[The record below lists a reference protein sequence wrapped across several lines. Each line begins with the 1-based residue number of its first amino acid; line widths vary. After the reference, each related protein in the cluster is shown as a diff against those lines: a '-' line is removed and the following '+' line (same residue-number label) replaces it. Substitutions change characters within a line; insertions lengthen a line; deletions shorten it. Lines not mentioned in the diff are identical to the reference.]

1 MMKRIAC
8 LILALG
14 ALGLAGCGMRGDLQR
29 PPPMWGDPP
38 PEDPS
43 EAESEADE

>member
-1 MMKRIAC
+1 MKRIAC

-29 PPPMWGDPP
+29 PPPAWGDPP
-38 PEDPS
+38 PQDRS
-43 EAESEADE
+43 ESAPESAR